1 MPGLAA
7 WYYRPCRVVQDL
19 ASELDLFATCIEMAA
34 VGSRP
39 IGPTTATRSR
49 RSSAARVPLTQ
60 RGLLRRRRSG
70 HGRAPGAVEAAPEDH
85 RRGVRPDEI
94 TDSVAP
100 FAVQHAGLV
109 IDRGDPVPRDFPG
122 VKNHHVD
129 VVELVG
135 RKSFQGLEV
144 LPPRDERTFLHR
156 HGLSR
161 GRIDA
166 LGDTLEHVM
175 IELVRR
181 APLVARRPFT
191 KSCSKVQRPAAGGVR
206 APWPYDCTAMEPRI
220 HDSRSQEPMRVLV
233 IRRP

>member
-1 MPGLAA
+1 M
-7 WYYRPCRVVQDL
+7 
-19 ASELDLFATCIEMAA
+19 
-34 VGSRP
+34 
-39 IGPTTATRSR
+39 
-49 RSSAARVPLTQ
+49 
-60 RGLLRRRRSG
+60 
-70 HGRAPGAVEAAPEDH
+70 
-85 RRGVRPDEI
+85 
-94 TDSVAP
+94 
-100 FAVQHAGLV
+100 
-109 IDRGDPVPRDFPG
+109 PRDFPG

-181 APLVARRPFT
+181 ARWWPGGRSRRVARR
-191 KSCSKVQRPAAGGVR
+191 SSGRPLVEFGLHGHT
-206 APWPYDCTAMEPRI
+206 TA
-220 HDSRSQEPMRVLV
+220 
-233 IRRP
+233 RP